1 MNSRSLIDQL
11 LKSGSDLLQGGK
23 SGNAAAAKTQGNSQ
37 LGGLLAGAGGGALAT
52 GALSLLLGSK
62 KSRKMGGKVLTYG
75 GLAALGVLAYK
86 AYGNWQQQNSGTGTG
101 SATLPEPQTVDRLP
115 EKQAEEHSYAIL
127 RALIA
132 AAKADGHIDNKE
144 RELIDVEISKLTGD
158 GSLQQ
163 WFDKELNSPLDPADV
178 ARSATTPE
186 MAAEMYLASVLVVD
200 EQNYMERTYLEE
212 LARQLGLD
220 PSLKKELEDQ
230 VKQVLQ

>member
-1 MNSRSLIDQL
+1 MNSLSFIDQL
-11 LKSGSDLLQGGK
+11 LKSGGDLLQGGK
-23 SGNAAAAKTQGNSQ
+23 SGNEAAAKSQGSSQ
-37 LGGLLAGAGGGALAT
+37 LSSLLAGAGGGALAT

-86 AYGNWQQQNSGTGTG
+86 AYGNWQQQNSSGGN
-101 SATLPEPQTVDRLP
+101 ATLPELQTVDKLP

-144 RELIDVEISKLTGD
+144 RELIDAEISKLTGD
-158 GSLQQ
+158 RSLQQ
-163 WFDKELNSPLDPADV
+163 WFDQELNSPLDPADV
-178 ARSATTPE
+178 ARSAATPE

-220 PSLKKELEDQ
+220 PALKKELEDQ

>member
-11 LKSGSDLLQGGK
+11 LKSGGDLLQGGK
-23 SGNAAAAKTQGNSQ
+23 SGNPAAANSQGSSQ
-37 LGGLLAGAGGGALAT
+37 LGSLLAGAGGGALAT

-75 GLAALGVLAYK
+75 GLAALGALAYK
-86 AYGNWQQQNSGTGTG
+86 AYGNWQQQNSGGG
-101 SATLPEPQTVDRLP
+101 NATLPEPQTVDRLP
-115 EKQAEEHSYAIL
+115 AKQVEEHSFAIL
-127 RALIA
+127 RALVA

-144 RELIDVEISKLTGD
+144 RELIDVEISKLTND
-158 GSLQQ
+158 SSLQQ

-186 MAAEMYLASVLVVD
+186 MAAEMYLASVLIVD

>member
-11 LKSGSDLLQGGK
+11 LKSGGDLLQGGK
-23 SGNAAAAKTQGNSQ
+23 SGNATAAKGQGSSQ
-37 LGGLLAGAGGGALAT
+37 LGSLLAGAGGGALAT

-86 AYGNWQQQNSGTGTG
+86 AYGNWQQQNSSG
-101 SATLPEPQTVDRLP
+101 SATLPEPQTVDKLP

-144 RELIDVEISKLTGD
+144 RELIDAEIAKFTGD
-158 GSLQQ
+158 RSLQQ

-200 EQNYMERTYLEE
+200 EQ
-212 LARQLGLD
+212 
-220 PSLKKELEDQ
+220 
-230 VKQVLQ
+230 

>member
-11 LKSGSDLLQGGK
+11 LKSGGDLLQGGK
-23 SGNAAAAKTQGNSQ
+23 SGNPAAANSQGSSQ
-37 LGGLLAGAGGGALAT
+37 LGSLLAGAGGGALAT

-86 AYGNWQQQNSGTGTG
+86 AYGNWQQQNSGDGN
-101 SATLPEPQTVDRLP
+101 ATLPEPQTVDRLP
-115 EKQAEEHSYAIL
+115 AKQVEEHSFAIL
-127 RALIA
+127 RALVA

-144 RELIDVEISKLTGD
+144 RELIDVEISKLTND
-158 GSLQQ
+158 SSLQQ

-186 MAAEMYLASVLVVD
+186 MAAEMYLASVLIVD